1 MTRPGARA
9 RDIRSR
15 DERKANRMSRR
26 PVPRAGPLRVEEQRA
41 PGSLLPYG
49 IRQDVIEL
57 SCPIVCQGSNSLVPD
72 ERDPQF
78 SFELFG
84 REVVPA

>member
-1 MTRPGARA
+1 M
-9 RDIRSR
+9 RSR

-41 PGSLLPYG
+41 PGSLLPSG
-49 IRQDVIEL
+49 IRQDVIGEL

-84 REVVPA
+84 REVVPP